1 MPLAAHEEIFAGFVA
16 GCAVRLPDVERA
28 RALSLVVSSKPPPTK
43 RPSHVPRWNDADERP
58 KLMNELILDFTRA
71 QDAIACH
78 PVDVVKTQAHVNKG
92 ANVPFVSALVAQART
107 HGAPSLYR
115 GVLPAC
121 LRPQALCMYV
131 GYEWS
136 KKAVSADVKAMTTV
150 EAFGAGWLTAYV
162 ESACV
167 TPFETVKVR
176 MQTKENMG
184 RYTSSIQC
192 AGSIL
197 RTEGL
202 RGLYAGFWPTC
213 LRNNVFNSCYF
224 GSIHWCKGYL
234 SQPETMAEQALQNVG
249 VGVIAGLVATA
260 FKMPFD
266 ILKSRMQGQVPNA
279 NGALEYPTMTRAV
292 VQILRSE
299 GPGAFYKGTAVTAAR
314 ITLGFPV
321 SFVAFEAVASIFED
335 EIR

>member
-1 MPLAAHEEIFAGFVA
+1 
-16 GCAVRLPDVERA
+16 
-28 RALSLVVSSKPPPTK
+28 
-43 RPSHVPRWNDADERP
+43 
-58 KLMNELILDFTRA
+58 
-71 QDAIACH
+71 
-78 PVDVVKTQAHVNKG
+78 VNRG
-92 ANVPFVSALVAQART
+92 VNVPFTTALRSQAAA
-107 HGAPSLYR
+107 HGVVSLYR

-136 KKAVSADVKAMTTV
+136 KKVVSRDVEAMTSA
-150 EAFGAGWLTAYV
+150 EAFGAGWLTAYA

-184 RYTSSIQC
+184 RYASSIGC
-192 AGSIL
+192 MREIL

-202 RGLYAGFWPTC
+202 KGLYAGFWPTC

-224 GSIHWCKGYL
+224 GSIHWCKQQL
-234 SQPETMAEQALQNVG
+234 TTPQTFTEQATQNIG
-249 VGVIAGLVATA
+249 VGVVAGLVATA

-266 ILKSRMQGQVPNA
+266 ILKSRMQGEVPVA
-279 NGALEYPTMTRAV
+279 GKPVEYPTMTRAFIR
-292 VQILRSE
+292 ILQTE
-299 GPGAFYKGTAVTAAR
+299 GPTAFYKGTLVTSLR

-321 SFVAFEAVASIFED
+321 SFVAFEAVASMFENK
-335 EIR
+335 IR